1 MLCSI
6 QQQSLDNSPDNINQQ
21 QRSQLNYYS
30 HISRHFRQGSA
41 NCYFFIFSFDSFFF
55 FFLHTRFLKI
65 KTEEWSCFF
74 CLLFFLV
81 FIAKVECNREN
92 VPLQTQY
99 WRLIGFRGMNF
110 RPLGTHTSVFLGFW
124 KYIAW
129 LSLPRVQ
136 LFISMTV
143 KMYKYL
149 KSKHTSAATKAR
161 HIFKNKFMSFNRI
174 LHHHIS
180 QKHCN
185 KMNQKC
191 IACGTDKR
199 QVEDKDI
206 MYQKDTLNGR

>member
-6 QQQSLDNSPDNINQQ
+6 QQQSLDNSPENNNQQ

-30 HISRHFRQGSA
+30 GISRHFRQGSA
-41 NCYFFIFSFDSFFF
+41 NCYFFIFSFDLT

-74 CLLFFLV
+74 VCLFVVVVFV
-81 FIAKVECNREN
+81 FIAKVECNCEN

-136 LFISMTV
+136 LFIRMTV

-161 HIFKNKFMSFNRI
+161 HIFKNMFMSFNRI
-174 LHHHIS
+174 LHI
-180 QKHCN
+180 
-185 KMNQKC
+185 
-191 IACGTDKR
+191 IT
-199 QVEDKDI
+199 
-206 MYQKDTLNGR
+206 